1 MILAFGVFSIGGE
14 RHENMDG
21 GNIQLDNDRPGGEQ
35 FDTVPL
41 DYDQLSENQL
51 DTVLLDDNQ
60 SNEDR
65 LDTIPLDDN
74 QSDEGMLDT
83 ILLDDNRI
91 DTTRI
96 EGIIESILFV
106 SGEPISFSELAR
118 VFEVDESV
126 ISTVISEMAERMK
139 REQKG
144 IFPFVAN
151 DTVQLVTNPDYQ
163 SWLIRCF
170 APPEERIL
178 SKSLMET
185 LSVIAYRQPVTRAE
199 IEAIRGVR
207 CEYAVSQLLKQGFI
221 HEAGRKNCIG
231 RPIMFATTNLFLRRF
246 AIRSIDELPPLPLK
260 DEENGDDEAN
270 SGTDF
275 GI

>member
-1 MILAFGVFSIGGE
+1 
-14 RHENMDG
+14 MDG
-21 GNIQLDNDRPGGEQ
+21 ENIQIDNDRPGE
-35 FDTVPL
+35 
-41 DYDQLSENQL
+41 E
-51 DTVLLDDNQ
+51 
-60 SNEDR
+60 R
-65 LDTIPLDDN
+65 
-74 QSDEGMLDT
+74 LDT
-83 ILLDDNRI
+83 ILLDDDRSDEDRL
-91 DTTRI
+91 DTTTTLLDDDQPGEEQLDTILLDGDRLDTPRL

-126 ISTVISEMAERMK
+126 IRTVIFEMAERMK

-151 DTVQLVTNPDYQ
+151 DTVQFVTNPDYQ

-231 RPIMFATTNLFLRRF
+231 RPTMFATTNSFLRRF
-246 AIRSIDELPPLPLK
+246 AIRSIDELPPLPLT
-260 DEENGDDEAN
+260 DEDEDNAGDDGDEVN
-270 SGTDF
+270 IGTDSD
-275 GI
+275 I

>member
-1 MILAFGVFSIGGE
+1 
-14 RHENMDG
+14 MDG
-21 GNIQLDNDRPGGEQ
+21 ENIQLDE
-35 FDTVPL
+35 VW
-41 DYDQLSENQL
+41 
-51 DTVLLDDNQ
+51 LDDT
-60 SNEDR
+60 R
-65 LDTIPLDDN
+65 LDDTRLHEVRLDKAK
-74 QSDEGMLDT
+74 L
-83 ILLDDNRI
+83 
-91 DTTRI
+91 

-118 VFEVDESV
+118 VFEIDESA
-126 ISTVISEMAERMK
+126 IRTVISEMAERMK
-139 REQKG
+139 QEQKG

-151 DTVQLVTNPDYQ
+151 DTVQFVTNPDYQ

-221 HEAGRKNCIG
+221 YEAGRKNCIG
-231 RPIMFATTNLFLRRF
+231 RPAMFATTNSFLRRF
-246 AIRSIDELPPLPLK
+246 ALRSIDELPPLPLK
-260 DEENGDDEAN
+260 DEDDDDDEADT
-270 SGTDF
+270 GTDSD
-275 GI
+275 I

>member
-51 DTVLLDDNQ
+51 DTVL
-60 SNEDR
+60 
-65 LDTIPLDDN
+65 LDDN